1 MGGRVVHHLMRRYV
15 YCGDIRLKRVVVGK
29 SLDLEMSLWRY
40 MSLDKFIDL
49 VNNKKLFLTPLSYY
63 QATDP
68 FEGFTPKVAFEAT
81 TNIFLKGI
89 EELEAQSQLIENMF
103 QERISSG
110 ATPPTPEQY
119 QAISTMK
126 NSVQQNRADLVP
138 RNNKISKS
146 TCVHCWYHSE
156 SESEAMWKL
165 YSDSGKG
172 IAIKTTVGSL
182 VSALDL
188 CQPKVPLHIGRVKYL
203 DFLSEHLTPKECVTD
218 GVTAPLLKRQEYS
231 HENEVRLFS
240 VPQCLTAKNWREYK
254 PTPILVDVDTSTLIE
269 AIYISPYVGE
279 PFTSSVYKI
288 CELFEIPKNKVVT
301 SQLLKNYEEVL
312 LGYVK

>member
-1 MGGRVVHHLMRRYV
+1 MR
-15 YCGDIRLKRVVVGK
+15 RVVVGK
-29 SLDLEMSLWRY
+29 SLALDMSLWRY

-89 EELEAQSQLIENMF
+89 EELEAQSRLIENMF

-110 ATPPTPEQY
+110 VNPLTPEQH

-126 NSVQQNRADLVP
+126 NSVQQHKAALVP
-138 RNNKISKS
+138 RNNKIFKS

-165 YSDSGKG
+165 YSDSGAYFG
-172 IAIKTTVGSL
+172 
-182 VSALDL
+182 
-188 CQPKVPLHIGRVKYL
+188 
-203 DFLSEHLTPKECVTD
+203 LSGQRFRHHSDKRS
-218 GVTAPLLKRQEYS
+218 GV
-231 HENEVRLFS
+231 VR
-240 VPQCLTAKNWREYK
+240 
-254 PTPILVDVDTSTLIE
+254 TS
-269 AIYISPYVGE
+269 
-279 PFTSSVYKI
+279 
-288 CELFEIPKNKVVT
+288 
-301 SQLLKNYEEVL
+301 
-312 LGYVK
+312 